1 MYYPDNEDEK
11 YVDENNSPKQGETIH
26 PEDEM
31 MSYKGIFGTEENP
44 PAENAEDEFVTQD
57 STAKEEAPEPHYE
70 PAPEPAPYYTAPDP
84 KPEQPKKKK
93 SGVFVSGAAIAVLL
107 VCIIVF
113 VGIVGVGVWKISEY
127 MKSPT
132 GTGSTSEVTTPAD
145 TSKSNNQTTPT
156 ENSSGNGQTSITPS
170 GDSSLDGAVI
180 SLSSTVTS
188 NTTTAETAMIE
199 KCLRSSVVIKLYV
212 GETLVS
218 GGSGVIYTKDGYI
231 MTNFHVVET
240 VASGTRKAVAVL
252 YDGSQYEATYV
263 LGDMDRDIAVIKI
276 DKDDCEPA
284 TIGNS
289 ETSVVGERVYAIGNP
304 NGEGITVTEGI
315 LSAKNRSSAV
325 RSTNFTITSDDLF
338 LVTSP
343 INAGNSGGGIF
354 NAKGELIAIVNSK
367 TYFDKSGNVV
377 EGEGMAI
384 PISEAVKTI
393 NTLIENDGYIPGRAK
408 LGVTVNI
415 SGRTLSSGWTS
426 TVYYTCVT
434 KVTEGTGAEKAGIQ
448 VGDIITAINGV
459 NLQQYKSANG
469 LISDYDALHMILLGY
484 SVGDTV
490 EVTVLRPESTST
502 SVGGYQTVTYTEV
515 TLNVTFIDFNY
526 SK

>member
-1 MYYPDNEDEK
+1 MKYPDNEDEK
-11 YVDENNSPKQGETIH
+11 FVNENENDEKESEYGETIR

-31 MSYKGIFGTEENP
+31 SPDSEIG
-44 PAENAEDEFVTQD
+44 AENGNENEDVVTD
-57 STAKEEAPEPHYE
+57 DFTVKEEE
-70 PAPEPAPYYTAPDP
+70 PADGGSYHQSETPSPA
-84 KPEQPKKKK
+84 EQPKKKK
-93 SGVFVSGAAIAVLL
+93 GMFVPGAAIAVLL
-107 VCIIVF
+107 VCAIVF
-113 VGIVGVGVWKISEY
+113 VGILGVGAWKIAEY

-132 GTGSTSEVTTPAD
+132 DAGSTTEVTTPAD

-180 SLSSTVTS
+180 PLSSTVTS

-199 KCLRSSVVIKLYV
+199 KCLHSSVVIKLYV
-212 GETLVS
+212 GETLAS

-240 VASGTRKAVAVL
+240 LANGTRKAVVVL
-252 YDGSQYEATYV
+252 YDGSLYEATYV

-367 TYFDKSGNVV
+367 TYYDKSGNVV

-415 SGRTLSSGWTS
+415 SGRTLSSGWTA

-459 NLQQYKSANG
+459 NLQQYKSVNG

-484 SVGDTV
+484 NVGDTV

-502 SVGGYQTVTYTEV
+502 SAGGYQTVTYTEV
-515 TLNVTFIDFNY
+515 TVTLTFVDFNY

>member
-11 YVDENNSPKQGETIH
+11 FVNENETEEKQSENGETIR

-31 MSYKGIFGTEENP
+31 RADGEVASENETEKEDVVTDDYTVKNEE
-44 PAENAEDEFVTQD
+44 PAESGSYYQNET
-57 STAKEEAPEPHYE
+57 
-70 PAPEPAPYYTAPDP
+70 PAPA
-84 KPEQPKKKK
+84 EQPKKKK
-93 SGVFVSGAAIAVLL
+93 GVFVPGAAVAVLL
-107 VCIIVF
+107 VCAIVF
-113 VGIVGVGVWKISEY
+113 VGILGVGVWKIAEY
-127 MKSPT
+127 MTSPT
-132 GTGSTSEVTTPAD
+132 DTGATSEVTTPAD
-145 TSKSNNQTTPT
+145 TSKPSTTTPT
-156 ENSSGNGQTSITPS
+156 ENPSGSGQTSITPS
-170 GDSSLDGAVI
+170 GDSSMSGAAI
-180 SLSSTVTS
+180 SPASTVTS
-188 NTTTAETAMIE
+188 DTTTAETALIE
-199 KCLRSSVVIKLYV
+199 KCLRSSVVIKLYA
-212 GETLVS
+212 GETLAS

-231 MTNFHVVET
+231 MTNFHVAET
-240 VASGTRKAVAVL
+240 LANGTRRAIVVL

-289 ETSVVGERVYAIGNP
+289 DASVIGERVYAIGNP
-304 NGEGITVTEGI
+304 NGDGITVTEGI

-325 RSTNFTITSDDLF
+325 RSTNFTIKNEDMF

-354 NAKGELIAIVNSK
+354 NAKGELIGIVNSK
-367 TYFDKSGNVV
+367 TYYDKSGNVV

-384 PISEAVKTI
+384 PISSAVECI
-393 NTLIENDGYIPGRAK
+393 NTLIENDGYIPGKAK

-415 SGRTLSSGWTS
+415 SGRTLSSGWVS

-434 KVTEGTGAEKAGIQ
+434 KVTEGTGADKAGIE

-459 NLQQYKSANG
+459 NLQQYRSQNN

-484 SVGDTV
+484 KVGDTV
-490 EVTVLRPESTST
+490 EVTVLRPESS
-502 SVGGYQTVTYTEV
+502 SSSAGGYQTVTYTEV
-515 TLNVTFIDFNY
+515 TVSLTFVDFNY